1 MSVKPNNPTS
11 QQTLRAMGES
21 IKAHLDSHG
30 AQLFKGGS
38 HYLISIKDGT
48 DASDA
53 WAHQM
58 RNSRGAGLDEDVRI
72 VSRMMGGVLKKH
84 QKELYP
90 WTTFSFHPSQ
100 IDLGDD
106 KAYSFLNLQA
116 MNNISST
123 LWAMVRVHD
132 TGDKKRPLELC
143 CYVGRNIPSLDAV
156 VEPQLRIPLMFN
168 FKLKADGMEGP
179 SALFCDNAYLSNTLQ
194 TTPSVVDFGEL
205 DDGATLNF
213 EVKNVGDEEV
223 SIIEL
228 VGRDFEDD
236 ICELD
241 GLSIDGLS
249 VGQKLQPGDSVTF
262 SVTRDSDACDDL
274 AKLSIGYLFG
284 EADEEDEEPLPDE
297 ESLVSL
303 QGEEERMLHT
313 FLYQGQAYELL
324 KRALLN
330 PESIIEMT
338 ADPVDLSELV
348 EGDFS
353 LSYEEEERE
362 ESDLENETVSILLNE
377 PDFAGGS
384 VGTIA
389 MHLKSTR
396 PAEDFEAQ
404 LRAEDLDDPMLK
416 LSSETLTLDGL
427 SAIPVSLCEPF
438 AKGRKRSTKAK
449 DAQEDQQHT
458 LDLIYL
464 GHLVFYNNLQTPDQG
479 KLRNFILNCVALA
492 SLIRAVPVVEVAP
505 PEEEED
511 FAV

>member
-1 MSVKPNNPTS
+1 MSVKPNPPTN

-30 AQLFKGGS
+30 AQLFKSGS
-38 HYLISIKDGT
+38 HYLISIKDGEE
-48 DASDA
+48 AAEA
-53 WAHQM
+53 WARQM
-58 RNSRGAGLDEDVRI
+58 RDPRGAGIDEDVRI

-90 WTTFSFHPSQ
+90 WTTFSFRPSQ

-179 SALFCDNAYLSNTLQ
+179 SALFSDNAYLSNTLQ

-205 DDGATLNF
+205 NHGDSLSF
-213 EVKNVGDEEV
+213 ELKNVGDEEV
-223 SIIEL
+223 SVIEL
-228 VGRDFEDD
+228 VGRNFDDD
-236 ICELD
+236 ICELI
-241 GLSIDGLS
+241 GLEVEGLS
-249 VGQKLQPGDSVTF
+249 VGQTMAPGQALTF
-262 SVTRDSDACDDL
+262 KVTRVSDEFDEL
-274 AKLSIGYLFG
+274 EKLSIGYLFG
-284 EADEEDEEPLPDE
+284 EPSEDDEEPIPDE

-303 QGEEERMLHT
+303 QGEEERILHT

-348 EGDFS
+348 EGE
-353 LSYEEEERE
+353 LPLQIERVDSE
-362 ESDLENETVSILLNE
+362 QPASILLNE
-377 PDFAGGS
+377 PDLAGGS

-389 MHLKSTR
+389 MSLKSSR
-396 PAEDFEAQ
+396 PELDFGAQ
-404 LRAEDLDDPMLK
+404 LRGPDASDPALK
-416 LSSETLTLDGL
+416 LSSETLSLDGF
-427 SAIPVSLCEPF
+427 SAIPSALSATPT
-438 AKGRKRSTKAK
+438 KGRKKTKKQLEIEANL
-449 DAQEDQQHT
+449 QSLN

-492 SLIRAVPVVEVAP
+492 SLIRAVPVMEVAP

>member
-1 MSVKPNNPTS
+1 MSVKPNPPTN

-30 AQLFKGGS
+30 AQLFKSGS
-38 HYLISIKDGT
+38 HYLISIKDGAE
-48 DASDA
+48 ASEA
-53 WAHQM
+53 WAHQT
-58 RNSRGAGLDEDVRI
+58 RNPRGSGLDEDVRI

-90 WTTFSFHPSQ
+90 WTTFSFRPSQ
-100 IDLGDD
+100 IDLGED

-179 SALFCDNAYLSNTLQ
+179 SALFSDNAYLSNTLQ

-205 DDGATLNF
+205 SDGDSVSF
-213 EVKNVGDEEV
+213 ELKNVGDEEV
-223 SIIEL
+223 SVIEL
-228 VGRDFEDD
+228 VGRDFDDD

-241 GLSIDGLS
+241 GLTVTGLS
-249 VGQKLQPGDSVTF
+249 VGQKVAPGATISFD
-262 SVTRDSDACDDL
+262 VTREGESCEEL
-274 AKLSIGYLFG
+274 EKLSIGYIFG
-284 EADEEDEEPLPDE
+284 EVDEEDEDPLPDE

-303 QGEEERMLHT
+303 QGEEERILHT

-338 ADPVDLSELV
+338 ADPVDLTELV
-348 EGDFS
+348 DGELPSEASD
-353 LSYEEEERE
+353 E
-362 ESDLENETVSILLNE
+362 ESSPASILLNE
-377 PDFAGGS
+377 PDLTGGS
-384 VGTIA
+384 VGTIG
-389 MHLKSTR
+389 MNLKSSR
-396 PAEDFEAQ
+396 PEEDFRAQ
-404 LRAEDLDDPMLK
+404 LRADGATEPALS
-416 LSSETLTLDGL
+416 LSSETLSLDGN
-427 SAIPVSLCEPF
+427 SAIPAPLSATPT
-438 AKGRKRSTKAK
+438 KGRKKTKKQLEAE
-449 DAQEDQQHT
+449 ANQQT
-458 LDLIYL
+458 LSLDLIYL

-492 SLIRAVPVVEVAP
+492 SLIRAVPVMEVAP
-505 PEEEED
+505 LEEEED
-511 FAV
+511 LAG